1 MKTKF
6 LPLIVILAAI
16 LIAGLMS
23 LTKPDSLEL
32 ESPNRE
38 VAVKTAI
45 LEKSQVQLT
54 VKSQGTVQPLTRTML
69 VSEVSGTVM
78 ELAPQFEVGGTFSKG
93 DVLIRLDAA
102 DYQVAKQRADAQL
115 QSAKAQ
121 LLSEQA
127 RSSQAKKEWEM
138 TGRPLSEAPVLALRT
153 PFLAE
158 AQSRLLQAEAEV
170 KQAQLKLQRTIIR
183 APYAGMVSSTMVD
196 LGQYV
201 TIGARLGETF
211 AIDYAEIRL
220 PMTGKDLSKLGWN
233 AATSQ
238 QQIFH
243 QNKVQLQGSI
253 NGINA
258 TWQAV
263 LVRSEGTIDQSSRA
277 QYLVAQ
283 VSDPYNIK
291 AIPDRPRLL
300 IGSFVEAVV
309 DGKMIENV
317 YSLPRHALRSNKR
330 VATVDADQRL
340 KLLDVDYV
348 FEDHANYYISSGLE
362 GSIEIVTSGMGIMVD
377 GMRLKPFKSQD
388 TVKLP

>member
-196 LGQYV
+196 VGQYV

-233 AATSQ
+233 AATSE

-362 GSIEIVTSGMGIMVD
+362 GSVEIVTSGMGIMVD
-377 GMRLKPFKSQD
+377 GMRLKRFKSQD

>member
-6 LPLIVILAAI
+6 LPLIVILVAI

-196 LGQYV
+196 VGQYV

>member
-1 MKTKF
+1 LKTKL
-6 LPLIVILAAI
+6 LPLIVIIAA
-16 LIAGLMS
+16 LVIAAMMS

-38 VAVKTAI
+38 IAVKTVV
-45 LEKSQVQLT
+45 LEKSQVQLK

-69 VSEVSGTVM
+69 VSEVSGIVM
-78 ELAPQFEVGGTFSKG
+78 ALAPQFEVGGAFAKG
-93 DVLIRLDAA
+93 DVLIKLDPA

-138 TGRPLSEAPVLALRT
+138 TGRPLNEAPVLALRT

-170 KQAQLKLQRTIIR
+170 KQAELKLQRTVIR

-196 LGQYV
+196 VGQYV

-211 AIDYAEIRL
+211 AIDFAEIRL

-233 AATSQ
+233 AATSKQ
-238 QQIFH
+238 SIFN
-243 QNKVQLQGSI
+243 QNKVQLQGTV
-253 NGINA
+253 NGKTA

-263 LVRSEGTIDQSSRA
+263 LIRSEGTIEQSSRS

-283 VSDPYNIK
+283 VADPYNIK
-291 AIPDRPRLL
+291 AIEDRPRLL
-300 IGSFVEAVV
+300 IGSFVEAIVA
-309 DGKMIENV
+309 GKIISDV

-330 VATVDADQRL
+330 VATLDADQYL
-340 KLLDVDYV
+340 KLLDVDYMY
-348 FEDHANYYISSGLE
+348 EDHTNYYINSGLE
-362 GSIEIVTSGMGIMVD
+362 GKVEVVTSGMGIMVD
-377 GMRLKPFKSQD
+377 GMKLKPFKLED
-388 TVKLP
+388 AVKLP

>member
-196 LGQYV
+196 VGQYV

-233 AATSQ
+233 AATSE

-362 GSIEIVTSGMGIMVD
+362 GSVEIVTSGMGIMVD
-377 GMRLKPFKSQD
+377 GMRLRRFKSQD

>member
-196 LGQYV
+196 VGQYV

-233 AATSQ
+233 AATSE

-243 QNKVQLQGSI
+243 HNKVQLQGSI

-362 GSIEIVTSGMGIMVD
+362 GSVEIVTSGMGIMVD
-377 GMRLKPFKSQD
+377 GMRLKRFKSQD

>member
-1 MKTKF
+1 LKTKF

-196 LGQYV
+196 VGQYV

-233 AATSQ
+233 PATSQ

-362 GSIEIVTSGMGIMVD
+362 GSVEIVTSGMGIMVD